1 MRLNLMEILHKIK
14 KSKLNIILIFLVL
27 LIVLLSIVYFKD
39 DSRYI
44 TEREFSELV
53 RADQIK
59 RAHIEDGTLSFVYD
73 GKRYKI
79 LTDIVNLKE
88 LSNHALITKEEDSGS
103 GGISA
108 ILVIFTFAFF
118 LFVYYFET
126 VLARC
131 RRMDGVGAA
140 RQNTSAGGDLGDLSP
155 SVSDVRFS
163 DVAGISEVKD
173 ELIEIV
179 DFLKNPAKYRNFGI
193 KLPKGIL
200 MIGEPG
206 VGKTLIA
213 KAVAGEADVPFF
225 YQSGASFAEVFVG
238 VGARRVR
245 ELFAKAKSCAP
256 AIIFIDEIDAVGGK
270 RGIGRNDEREATLNQ
285 LLTEMDGFEENSGV
299 MVIGATNKINL
310 IDDALLRSG
319 RFDRRVFIG
328 LPNYK
333 DRIEILK
340 IYLEGKR
347 CSANINKV
355 SRLCVGFSGAG
366 VATLVNEAA
375 INALKR
381 GSDTIELSDFENV
394 RMRVFY
400 GVQKS
405 RILTEYE
412 KEIQAFYQG
421 AKALSAYWYSFDFE
435 KIELLNDKFLNE
447 DFEIESKTQILNQI
461 KVLLS
466 GMAAL
471 QIHKNDAFSNSASD
485 VKQAIALAQKMV
497 FELAMGDSF
506 TPSAQ
511 SVNKILQDCYDEVS
525 EIIRTMQDKL
535 NQISKQI
542 FVYEFI
548 TFEDVQKICESDGVE
563 QEGVS
568 AQEQDLQK
576 PEEDSESSEEKPQDG
591 TLNFD

>member
-1 MRLNLMEILHKIK
+1 MEILHKIK

-53 RADQIK
+53 RKDQIK

-126 VLARC
+126 VLAR
-131 RRMDGVGAA
+131 RRRLDGVGTA
-140 RQNTSAGGDLGDLSP
+140 RQGGSANVELGDLSP

-299 MVIGATNKINL
+299 MVIGATNKINM

-568 AQEQDLQK
+568 AQEQDSQK
-576 PEEDSESSEEKPQDG
+576 LEKDSESSEEKPQDG

>member
-1 MRLNLMEILHKIK
+1 MEILHKIK

-59 RAHIEDGTLSFVYD
+59 RAHIEDGNLNFTYD

-79 LTDIVNLKE
+79 LVDLVDLKE
-88 LSNHALITKEEDSGS
+88 LSNHALISKEKDDGTS
-103 GGISA
+103 GISA

-126 VLARC
+126 VLAR
-131 RRMDGVGAA
+131 RRKMDGVGAA
-140 RQNTSAGGDLGDLSP
+140 RQSASAGGDLGDLSP

-347 CSANINKV
+347 CNANINKV

-485 VKQAIALAQKMV
+485 VKQAISLAQKMV

-576 PEEDSESSEEKPQDG
+576 LGKDSESSEEKPQNG

>member
-53 RADQIK
+53 RKDQIK
-59 RAHIEDGTLSFVYD
+59 RAHIEDGNLNFTYD

-79 LTDIVNLKE
+79 LVDLVDLKE
-88 LSNHALITKEEDSGS
+88 LSNHALISKEKDDGTS
-103 GGISA
+103 GISA

-126 VLARC
+126 VLAR
-131 RRMDGVGAA
+131 RRRLDGVGAA
-140 RQNTSAGGDLGDLSP
+140 RQGGANAELGDLSP

-299 MVIGATNKINL
+299 MVIGATNKINM

-563 QEGVS
+563 QEGAS
-568 AQEQDLQK
+568 AQEQNLQK
-576 PEEDSESSEEKPQDG
+576 LEKDSESSEEKPQDG

>member
-1 MRLNLMEILHKIK
+1 MEILHKIK

-59 RAHIEDGTLSFVYD
+59 RAHIEDGNLNFTYD

-79 LTDIVNLKE
+79 LVDLVDLKE
-88 LSNHALITKEEDSGS
+88 LSNHALISKEKDDGTS
-103 GGISA
+103 GISA

-126 VLARC
+126 VLARR
-131 RRMDGVGAA
+131 RRMDGAA
-140 RQNTSAGGDLGDLSP
+140 RQSASSGGDLGDLSP

-471 QIHKNDAFSNSASD
+471 QIHKNDAFSNSAND

-548 TFEDVQKICESDGVE
+548 TFEDVQNICESDGME

-568 AQEQDLQK
+568 TQEQDLQK
-576 PEEDSESSEEKPQDG
+576 PEKDSESSEEKPQDG

>member
-1 MRLNLMEILHKIK
+1 MEILHKIK

-59 RAHIEDGTLSFVYD
+59 RAHIEDGNLNFTYD

-79 LTDIVNLKE
+79 LVDLVDLKE
-88 LSNHALITKEEDSGS
+88 LSNHALISKEKDDGTS
-103 GGISA
+103 GISA

-126 VLARC
+126 VLARR
-131 RRMDGVGAA
+131 RRMDGMGTA
-140 RQNTSAGGDLGDLSP
+140 RQGGTSAELGDLSP

-548 TFEDVQKICESDGVE
+548 TFEDIQKICESDGVE
-563 QEGVS
+563 QEGAS

-576 PEEDSESSEEKPQDG
+576 SEKDSESSEEKPQDG

>member
-1 MRLNLMEILHKIK
+1 MEILHKIK

-88 LSNHALITKEEDSGS
+88 LSNHALISKEKDDGTS
-103 GGISA
+103 GISA

-126 VLARC
+126 VLAR
-131 RRMDGVGAA
+131 RRRLDGVGAA
-140 RQNTSAGGDLGDLSP
+140 RQGGGANAELGDLSP

-163 DVAGISEVKD
+163 NVAGISEVKD

-299 MVIGATNKINL
+299 IVIGATNKINL

-471 QIHKNDAFSNSASD
+471 QNHKNDAFSNSASD

-563 QEGVS
+563 QEGAS

-576 PEEDSESSEEKPQDG
+576 SEKDSESSEKKPQDG

>member
-1 MRLNLMEILHKIK
+1 MEILHKIK

-59 RAHIEDGTLSFVYD
+59 RAHIEDGNLNFTYD

-79 LTDIVNLKE
+79 LVDLVDLKE
-88 LSNHALITKEEDSGS
+88 LSNHALISKKKDDGTS
-103 GGISA
+103 GISA

-118 LFVYYFET
+118 LFVYYFEI
-126 VLARC
+126 VLARR
-131 RRMDGVGAA
+131 RRMDGAA
-140 RQNTSAGGDLGDLSP
+140 RQSASSGGDLGDLSP

-299 MVIGATNKINL
+299 MVIGATNKINM

-576 PEEDSESSEEKPQDG
+576 PEKDSESSEEKPQNG
-591 TLNFD
+591 MLNFD

>member
-1 MRLNLMEILHKIK
+1 MEILHKIK

>member
-59 RAHIEDGTLSFVYD
+59 RAHIEDGNLNFTYD

-79 LTDIVNLKE
+79 LVDLVDLKE
-88 LSNHALITKEEDSGS
+88 LSNHALISKEKDDGTSGI
-103 GGISA
+103 GA
-108 ILVIFTFAFF
+108 TLVIFTFVFF

-126 VLARC
+126 VLARR
-131 RRMDGVGAA
+131 RRMDGAA
-140 RQNTSAGGDLGDLSP
+140 RQSASASGELGDLSP

-548 TFEDVQKICESDGVE
+548 TFEDVQKICESDGAE

-568 AQEQDLQK
+568 AQEQNLQK
-576 PEEDSESSEEKPQDG
+576 LEKDMESSEEKPQNG

>member
-1 MRLNLMEILHKIK
+1 MEILHKIK
-14 KSKLNIILIFLVL
+14 RSKLNIILIFLVL

-59 RAHIEDGTLSFVYD
+59 RAHIEDGNLNFTYD

-79 LTDIVNLKE
+79 LVDLVDLKE
-88 LSNHALITKEEDSGS
+88 LSNHALISKEKDDGTS
-103 GGISA
+103 GISA

-126 VLARC
+126 VLAR
-131 RRMDGVGAA
+131 RRRLDGVGAA
-140 RQNTSAGGDLGDLSP
+140 RQNTSASGELGDLSP

-548 TFEDVQKICESDGVE
+548 TFEDVQKICESDSVE

-568 AQEQDLQK
+568 AQEQDLKK
-576 PEEDSESSEEKPQDG
+576 PEKDSESSEEKPQDG

>member
-53 RADQIK
+53 RKDQIK

-88 LSNHALITKEEDSGS
+88 LSNHALITKEEDNES

-126 VLARC
+126 VLARR
-131 RRMDGVGAA
+131 RRMDGVGTA
-140 RQNTSAGGDLGDLSP
+140 RQGGSANAELGDLSP

-563 QEGVS
+563 QEG
-568 AQEQDLQK
+568 AFTQEQDLQK
-576 PEEDSESSEEKPQDG
+576 SKEDSESSEEKPQDS

>member
-59 RAHIEDGTLSFVYD
+59 RAHIEDGNLNFTYD

-126 VLARC
+126 VLARR
-131 RRMDGVGAA
+131 RRMDGIGAA
-140 RQNTSAGGDLGDLSP
+140 RQGGANAELGDLSP

-299 MVIGATNKINL
+299 MVIGATNKINM

-576 PEEDSESSEEKPQDG
+576 PKEDSESSEEKPQDG

>member
-1 MRLNLMEILHKIK
+1 MEILHKIK

-44 TEREFSELV
+44 TEREFNELV

-59 RAHIEDGTLSFVYD
+59 RAHIEDGNLNFTYD

-79 LTDIVNLKE
+79 LIDIVNLKE

-126 VLARC
+126 VLARR
-131 RRMDGVGAA
+131 RRMDGVGTA
-140 RQNTSAGGDLGDLSP
+140 RQGGSANTELGDLSP
-155 SVSDVRFS
+155 SASDVRFS

-548 TFEDVQKICESDGVE
+548 TFEGVQSICDPAATEQDGAV
-563 QEGVS
+563 
-568 AQEQDLQK
+568 AQEQDSQK
-576 PEEDSESSEEKPQDG
+576 SGKDSESSEEKPQNG

>member
-1 MRLNLMEILHKIK
+1 MEILHKIK

-59 RAHIEDGTLSFVYD
+59 RAHIEDGNLNFIYD

-79 LTDIVNLKE
+79 LVDLVDLKE
-88 LSNHALITKEEDSGS
+88 LSNHALISKEKDDGTS
-103 GGISA
+103 GISA

-126 VLARC
+126 VLARR

-548 TFEDVQKICESDGVE
+548 TFEDVQKICESDGAE

-568 AQEQDLQK
+568 EQEQDLQK
-576 PEEDSESSEEKPQDG
+576 LEKDSESSEEKPQDG

>member
-1 MRLNLMEILHKIK
+1 MEILHKIK

-59 RAHIEDGTLSFVYD
+59 RAHIEDGNLNFTYD

-79 LTDIVNLKE
+79 LVDLVDLKE
-88 LSNHALITKEEDSGS
+88 LSNHALISKEKDDGTSD
-103 GGISA
+103 ISA

-126 VLARC
+126 VLAR
-131 RRMDGVGAA
+131 RRRLDGVGAA
-140 RQNTSAGGDLGDLSP
+140 RQGDASGELGDLSP

-333 DRIEILK
+333 DRVEILK

-548 TFEDVQKICESDGVE
+548 TFEDVQKICESDGME

-568 AQEQDLQK
+568 TQEQDLQK
-576 PEEDSESSEEKPQDG
+576 LEKDSESSGEKPQDG

>member
-1 MRLNLMEILHKIK
+1 MEILHKIK

-53 RADQIK
+53 RKDQIK

-126 VLARC
+126 VLAR
-131 RRMDGVGAA
+131 RRRLDGVGAA
-140 RQNTSAGGDLGDLSP
+140 RQGGGANAELGDLSP

-485 VKQAIALAQKMV
+485 VNQAIALAQKMV

-576 PEEDSESSEEKPQDG
+576 LEKDSESSEEKPQDG

>member
-1 MRLNLMEILHKIK
+1 MEILHKIK

-53 RADQIK
+53 RKDQIK

-126 VLARC
+126 VLAR
-131 RRMDGVGAA
+131 RRKMDGAA
-140 RQNTSAGGDLGDLSP
+140 RQSASSGGELGDLSP

-421 AKALSAYWYSFDFE
+421 TKALSAYWYSFDFE

-568 AQEQDLQK
+568 AQEQNLQK
-576 PEEDSESSEEKPQDG
+576 LEKDMESSEEKPQDG

>member
-1 MRLNLMEILHKIK
+1 MEILHKIK

-53 RADQIK
+53 RKDQIK

-88 LSNHALITKEEDSGS
+88 LSNHALITKEEDNES

-126 VLARC
+126 VLAR
-131 RRMDGVGAA
+131 RRKMDGAA
-140 RQNTSAGGDLGDLSP
+140 RQSASSGGELGDLSP

-548 TFEDVQKICESDGVE
+548 TFEDVQKICESDGAE

-568 AQEQDLQK
+568 EQEQDLQK
-576 PEEDSESSEEKPQDG
+576 LEKDSESSEEKPQDG

>member
-1 MRLNLMEILHKIK
+1 MEILHKIK

-59 RAHIEDGTLSFVYD
+59 RAHIEDGNLNFTYD

-79 LTDIVNLKE
+79 LVDLVDLKE
-88 LSNHALITKEEDSGS
+88 LSNHALISKEKDDGTS
-103 GGISA
+103 GISA
-108 ILVIFTFAFF
+108 TLVIFTFAFF

-126 VLARC
+126 VLARR
-131 RRMDGVGAA
+131 RRMDGAA
-140 RQNTSAGGDLGDLSP
+140 RQSASSGGDLGDLSP

-299 MVIGATNKINL
+299 MVIGATNKINM

-506 TPSAQ
+506 TPSTQ

-576 PEEDSESSEEKPQDG
+576 LEKDSESSEEKPQDG

>member
-1 MRLNLMEILHKIK
+1 MEILHKIK

-59 RAHIEDGTLSFVYD
+59 RAHIEDGNLNFTYD

-79 LTDIVNLKE
+79 LVDLVDLKE
-88 LSNHALITKEEDSGS
+88 LSNHALISKEKDDGTS
-103 GGISA
+103 GISA

-126 VLARC
+126 VLAR
-131 RRMDGVGAA
+131 RRKMDGVGAA
-140 RQNTSAGGDLGDLSP
+140 RQSASAGGELGDLSP

-299 MVIGATNKINL
+299 MVIGATNKINM

-563 QEGVS
+563 QEGAS
-568 AQEQDLQK
+568 AQEQNLQK
-576 PEEDSESSEEKPQDG
+576 LEKDSESSEEKPQDG

>member
-1 MRLNLMEILHKIK
+1 MEILHKIK

-88 LSNHALITKEEDSGS
+88 LSNHALITKEEDSES

-126 VLARC
+126 VLAR
-131 RRMDGVGAA
+131 RRRLDGVGTA
-140 RQNTSAGGDLGDLSP
+140 RQGSGANAELGDLSP

-563 QEGVS
+563 QEGAS

-576 PEEDSESSEEKPQDG
+576 PKEDSESSKEKPQDG

>member
-1 MRLNLMEILHKIK
+1 MEILHKIK

-44 TEREFSELV
+44 TEREFNELV

-59 RAHIEDGTLSFVYD
+59 RAHIEDGNLNFTYD

-88 LSNHALITKEEDSGS
+88 LSNHALITKEEDNES

-126 VLARC
+126 VLARR
-131 RRMDGVGAA
+131 RRMDGVGTV
-140 RQNTSAGGDLGDLSP
+140 RQGGSANAELGDLSP

-548 TFEDVQKICESDGVE
+548 TFEGVQSICDPAATEQDGAA
-563 QEGVS
+563 

-576 PEEDSESSEEKPQDG
+576 PEKDSESFEEKPQNG

>member
-1 MRLNLMEILHKIK
+1 MEILHKIK

-59 RAHIEDGTLSFVYD
+59 RAHIEDGNLNFTYD

-79 LTDIVNLKE
+79 LVDLVDLKE
-88 LSNHALITKEEDSGS
+88 LSNHALISKEKDDGTS
-103 GGISA
+103 GISA

-126 VLARC
+126 VLAR
-131 RRMDGVGAA
+131 RRKMDGAA
-140 RQNTSAGGDLGDLSP
+140 RQSASASGDLGDLSP

-225 YQSGASFAEVFVG
+225 YQSGASFAEVLVG

-568 AQEQDLQK
+568 AKEQDLQK
-576 PEEDSESSEEKPQDG
+576 LEKDSESSEEKPQDG

>member
-1 MRLNLMEILHKIK
+1 MEILHKIK

-59 RAHIEDGTLSFVYD
+59 RAHIEDGTLSFIYD

-108 ILVIFTFAFF
+108 TLVIFTFAFF

-126 VLARC
+126 VLAR
-131 RRMDGVGAA
+131 RRRLDGVGAA
-140 RQNTSAGGDLGDLSP
+140 RQGGANAELGDLSP

-299 MVIGATNKINL
+299 MVIGATNKLDL

-381 GSDTIELSDFENV
+381 SSDTIELGDFENV

-548 TFEDVQKICESDGVE
+548 TFEDVQNICESDGVE

-576 PEEDSESSEEKPQDG
+576 PEKDSESSWKKPQDG
-591 TLNFD
+591 TLNFA

>member
-1 MRLNLMEILHKIK
+1 MEILHKIK

-53 RADQIK
+53 RKDQIK

-88 LSNHALITKEEDSGS
+88 LSNHALITKEEDNES

-126 VLARC
+126 VLARR
-131 RRMDGVGAA
+131 RRMDGIGAA
-140 RQNTSAGGDLGDLSP
+140 RQGGANAELGDLSP

-576 PEEDSESSEEKPQDG
+576 LEKDSESSEEKPQDG

>member
-53 RADQIK
+53 RKDQIK
-59 RAHIEDGTLSFVYD
+59 RAHIEDGTLSFIYD

-126 VLARC
+126 VLAR
-131 RRMDGVGAA
+131 RRRLDGVGAA
-140 RQNTSAGGDLGDLSP
+140 RQGGANAELGDLSP

-299 MVIGATNKINL
+299 MVIGATNKINM

-381 GSDTIELSDFENV
+381 GGDTIELSDFENV

-576 PEEDSESSEEKPQDG
+576 LEKDSESSEEKPQDG

>member
-1 MRLNLMEILHKIK
+1 MEILHKIK

-59 RAHIEDGTLSFVYD
+59 RAHIEDGNLNFTYD

-79 LTDIVNLKE
+79 LVDLVDLKE
-88 LSNHALITKEEDSGS
+88 LSNHALISKEKDDGTSGI
-103 GGISA
+103 GA
-108 ILVIFTFAFF
+108 TLVIFTFVFF

-126 VLARC
+126 VLARR
-131 RRMDGVGAA
+131 RRMDGAA
-140 RQNTSAGGDLGDLSP
+140 RQSASASGELGDLSP

-299 MVIGATNKINL
+299 MVIGATNKINM

-576 PEEDSESSEEKPQDG
+576 PEKDRESSEEKPQNG
-591 TLNFD
+591 MLNFD

>member
-1 MRLNLMEILHKIK
+1 MEILHKIK

-53 RADQIK
+53 RKDQIK

-88 LSNHALITKEEDSGS
+88 LSNHALITKEEDNES

-126 VLARC
+126 VLARR
-131 RRMDGVGAA
+131 RRMDGVGTA
-140 RQNTSAGGDLGDLSP
+140 RQGGSANAELGDLSP

-299 MVIGATNKINL
+299 MVIGATNKINM

-381 GSDTIELSDFENV
+381 GSDKIELSDFENV

-497 FELAMGDSF
+497 FELAMGDNF

-548 TFEDVQKICESDGVE
+548 TFEGVQSICDPAAAEQDGTAV
-563 QEGVS
+563 
-568 AQEQDLQK
+568 QEQYLQK
-576 PEEDSESSEEKPQDG
+576 PEKDSESSGEKPQNG

>member
-1 MRLNLMEILHKIK
+1 MEILHKIK

-27 LIVLLSIVYFKD
+27 LIVLLLIVYFKD

-126 VLARC
+126 VLARR
-131 RRMDGVGAA
+131 RRMDGAA
-140 RQNTSAGGDLGDLSP
+140 RQSASASGELGDLSP

-568 AQEQDLQK
+568 TQEQDLQK
-576 PEEDSESSEEKPQDG
+576 PEKDSESSGEKPQDG

>member
-1 MRLNLMEILHKIK
+1 MEILHKIK

-59 RAHIEDGTLSFVYD
+59 RAHIEDGNLNFTYD

-88 LSNHALITKEEDSGS
+88 LSNHALITKEEDGGS

-126 VLARC
+126 VLAR
-131 RRMDGVGAA
+131 RRRLDGVGAA
-140 RQNTSAGGDLGDLSP
+140 RQGDANAELGDLSP

-245 ELFAKAKSCAP
+245 ELVAKAKSCAP

-576 PEEDSESSEEKPQDG
+576 LEKDSESSEEKPQDG

>member
-1 MRLNLMEILHKIK
+1 MEILHKIK

-126 VLARC
+126 VLAR
-131 RRMDGVGAA
+131 RRRLDGVGVA
-140 RQNTSAGGDLGDLSP
+140 RQSASSGGDLGDLSP

-299 MVIGATNKINL
+299 MVIGATNKINM

-568 AQEQDLQK
+568 AQEQNLQTPK
-576 PEEDSESSEEKPQDG
+576 EDSESSGEKPQDG

>member
-1 MRLNLMEILHKIK
+1 MEILHKIK

-59 RAHIEDGTLSFVYD
+59 RAHIEDGNLNFTYD

-88 LSNHALITKEEDSGS
+88 LSNHALITKEEDNES

-126 VLARC
+126 VLAR
-131 RRMDGVGAA
+131 RRRLDGVGAA
-140 RQNTSAGGDLGDLSP
+140 RQGGANAELGDLSP

-568 AQEQDLQK
+568 TQEQDLQK
-576 PEEDSESSEEKPQDG
+576 PEKDSESSEEKPQDG

>member
-1 MRLNLMEILHKIK
+1 MEILHKIK

-44 TEREFSELV
+44 TEREFNELV

-59 RAHIEDGTLSFVYD
+59 RAHIEDGNLNFTYD
-73 GKRYKI
+73 GKHYKI
-79 LTDIVNLKE
+79 LVDLVDLKE
-88 LSNHALITKEEDSGS
+88 LSNHALISKEKDDGTSGI
-103 GGISA
+103 GA
-108 ILVIFTFAFF
+108 TLVIFTFVFF

-126 VLARC
+126 VLARR
-131 RRMDGVGAA
+131 RRMDGAA
-140 RQNTSAGGDLGDLSP
+140 RQSASASGELGDLSP

-548 TFEDVQKICESDGVE
+548 TFEDVQNICESDGVE
-563 QEGVS
+563 QEG
-568 AQEQDLQK
+568 AFTQEQDLQK
-576 PEEDSESSEEKPQDG
+576 LEKDSESSEEKPQDG

>member
-53 RADQIK
+53 RKDQIK

-88 LSNHALITKEEDSGS
+88 LSNHALITKEEDNES

-126 VLARC
+126 VLARR
-131 RRMDGVGAA
+131 RRMDGVGTA
-140 RQNTSAGGDLGDLSP
+140 RQGGSANAELGDLSP

-299 MVIGATNKINL
+299 MVIGATNKINM

-394 RMRVFY
+394 RMRVLY

-511 SVNKILQDCYDEVS
+511 SVNKILQDCYNEVS

-548 TFEDVQKICESDGVE
+548 TFEGVQSICDPAAAEQDGAV
-563 QEGVS
+563 
-568 AQEQDLQK
+568 AQEQDSQK
-576 PEEDSESSEEKPQDG
+576 SGKDSESSEEKPQNG

>member
-1 MRLNLMEILHKIK
+1 MEILHKIK

-59 RAHIEDGTLSFVYD
+59 RAHIEDGNLNFTYD

-79 LTDIVNLKE
+79 LVDLVDLKE
-88 LSNHALITKEEDSGS
+88 LSNHALISKEKDDGTS
-103 GGISA
+103 GISA
-108 ILVIFTFAFF
+108 TLVIFTFAFF

-126 VLARC
+126 VLARR
-131 RRMDGVGAA
+131 RRMDGAA
-140 RQNTSAGGDLGDLSP
+140 RQSASASGELGDLSP

-299 MVIGATNKINL
+299 MVIGATNKINM

-576 PEEDSESSEEKPQDG
+576 PEKDRESSEEKPQDG

>member
-59 RAHIEDGTLSFVYD
+59 RAHIEDGNLNFTYD

-88 LSNHALITKEEDSGS
+88 LSNHALITKEEDSES

-126 VLARC
+126 VLAR
-131 RRMDGVGAA
+131 RRKMDGAA
-140 RQNTSAGGDLGDLSP
+140 RQSASSGGDLGDLSP

-471 QIHKNDAFSNSASD
+471 QIHKNDAFSNSARD

-563 QEGVS
+563 QEGAS

-576 PEEDSESSEEKPQDG
+576 SEKDSESSEEKPQDG